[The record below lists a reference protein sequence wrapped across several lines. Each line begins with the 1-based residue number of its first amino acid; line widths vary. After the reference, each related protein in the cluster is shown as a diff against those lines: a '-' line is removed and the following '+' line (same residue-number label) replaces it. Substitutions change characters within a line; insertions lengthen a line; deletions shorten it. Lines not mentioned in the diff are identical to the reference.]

1 MQICRIREMKSKGN
15 LHRLHWVIKFATKIY
30 LEEGSNPRTAEDVS
44 QFLYIT
50 EVIGNLE
57 MSSVQPL
64 L

>member
-30 LEEGSNPRTAEDVS
+30 LEEGSNPGTAEDVP
-44 QFLYIT
+44 QFLHIA
-50 EVIGNLE
+50 EVLGNLE
-57 MSSVQPL
+57 IASLQPL